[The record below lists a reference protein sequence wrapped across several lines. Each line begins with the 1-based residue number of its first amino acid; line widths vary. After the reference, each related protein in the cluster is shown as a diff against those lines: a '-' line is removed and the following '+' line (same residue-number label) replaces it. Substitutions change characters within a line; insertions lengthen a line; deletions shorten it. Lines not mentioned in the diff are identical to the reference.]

1 MSKKLSPRNVPVQ
14 QRAHRQRDKIL
25 KATSELLETVGVDE
39 LTTIRVAEA
48 VGISVGTLY
57 HYFPNKHAILYSLAE
72 NWFQTVLNELEEI
85 GQRDLSNVAIKDFVV
100 LITEVF
106 ESLFIKH
113 SPLLPLINAINTLPE
128 LNSLKVEF
136 KQQLIKA
143 LGEIFIDLNICAS
156 TLESERLSSVY
167 WQLLQGLLL
176 LYVDADPKS
185 DKTLSDIKYL
195 QYSLLERAKSD
206 FQRVYL
212 RVTNSSATVG

>member
-57 HYFPNKHAILYSLAE
+57 HYFPNKHAILHSLAE
-72 NWFQTVLNELEEI
+72 NWIQTVLNELEEI

-128 LNSLKVEF
+128 LNSLKV
-136 KQQLIKA
+136 
-143 LGEIFIDLNICAS
+143 
-156 TLESERLSSVY
+156 
-167 WQLLQGLLL
+167 
-176 LYVDADPKS
+176 
-185 DKTLSDIKYL
+185 
-195 QYSLLERAKSD
+195 
-206 FQRVYL
+206 
-212 RVTNSSATVG
+212 

>member
-72 NWFQTVLNELEEI
+72 NWIQTVLNELEEI

-128 LNSLKVEF
+128 LNSLKFEF

-143 LGEIFIDLNICAS
+143 LGEIFIDLNICVS

-206 FQRVYL
+206 F
-212 RVTNSSATVG
+212 

>member
-57 HYFPNKHAILYSLAE
+57 HYFPNKHAILHSLAE
-72 NWFQTVLNELEEI
+72 NWTETVINELEEI
-85 GQRDLSNVAIKDFVV
+85 GQRDLSTVAIKDFVV
-100 LITEVF
+100 LITGVF
-106 ESLFIKH
+106 EALFIKH

-128 LNSLKVEF
+128 LNSLKVDF

-143 LGEIFIDLNICAS
+143 LGGIFIDLNVCDS
-156 TLESERLSSVY
+156 TTESERLSLVY
-167 WQLLQGLLL
+167 WQLLHGMLL
-176 LYVDADPKS
+176 LYVDAEPKS

-206 FQRVYL
+206 F
-212 RVTNSSATVG
+212 

>member
-1 MSKKLSPRNVPVQ
+1 MSKKLLPRNIPVQ

-25 KATSELLETVGVDE
+25 KATSELLENVGVDE

-57 HYFPNKHAILYSLAE
+57 HYFPNKHAILHSLAE
-72 NWFQTVLNELEEI
+72 NWIETVLQGLEDI

-100 LITEVF
+100 LITGIF
-106 ESLFIKH
+106 EALFIKH

-128 LNSLKVEF
+128 LNSLKVDF

-143 LGEIFIDLNICAS
+143 LGGIFIDLNVCDS
-156 TLESERLSSVY
+156 TTESERLSLVY
-167 WQLLQGLLL
+167 WQLLHGMLL
-176 LYVDADPKS
+176 LYVDAEPKS

-206 FQRVYL
+206 F
-212 RVTNSSATVG
+212 

>member
-57 HYFPNKHAILYSLAE
+57 HYFPNKHAILHSLAE
-72 NWFQTVLNELEEI
+72 NWIETVLDGLVDI
-85 GQRDLSNVAIKDFVV
+85 SQKDLSNVAIKDFVV
-100 LITEVF
+100 LITGVF
-106 ESLFIKH
+106 EDLFIKH
-113 SPLLPLINAINTLPE
+113 RPLLPLINAINTLPE
-128 LNSLKVEF
+128 LNSLKVDFNQE
-136 KQQLIKA
+136 LIKA
-143 LGEIFIDLNICAS
+143 LGGIFIDLDICAS

-195 QYSLLERAKSD
+195 QYSLLERAKGD
-206 FQRVYL
+206 F
-212 RVTNSSATVG
+212 

>member
-57 HYFPNKHAILYSLAE
+57 HYFPNKHAILHSLAE
-72 NWFQTVLNELEEI
+72 NWIETVLDGLEDI
-85 GQRDLSNVAIKDFVV
+85 SQRDLSNVAIKDFVV
-100 LITEVF
+100 LITGVF
-106 ESLFIKH
+106 EGLFIKH
-113 SPLLPLINAINTLPE
+113 SSLLPLTNAINTLPE
-128 LNSLKVEF
+128 LNSLKIEF

-206 FQRVYL
+206 F
-212 RVTNSSATVG
+212 

>member
-57 HYFPNKHAILYSLAE
+57 HYFPNKHAILHSLAE
-72 NWFQTVLNELEEI
+72 NWIETVLQGLEDI

-100 LITEVF
+100 LITGVF
-106 ESLFIKH
+106 EDLFIMH
-113 SPLLPLINAINTLPE
+113 SPLLPLINAINTLPG
-128 LNSLKVEF
+128 LNSLKVDF

-143 LGEIFIDLNICAS
+143 LGGIFIDLNVCDS
-156 TLESERLSSVY
+156 TTESERLSLVY
-167 WQLLQGLLL
+167 WQLLQGMLL
-176 LYVDADPKS
+176 LYVDAEPKC

-206 FQRVYL
+206 F
-212 RVTNSSATVG
+212 

>member
-57 HYFPNKHAILYSLAE
+57 HYFPNKHAILHSLAE
-72 NWFQTVLNELEEI
+72 NWIETVLNELEEI

-100 LITEVF
+100 LITGVF
-106 ESLFIKH
+106 EALFIKH

-136 KQQLIKA
+136 KQKLIKA
-143 LGEIFIDLNICAS
+143 LGEIFIDLNICTS

-167 WQLLQGLLL
+167 WQLLQGMLLV
-176 LYVDADPKS
+176 YVDAEPKS

-206 FQRVYL
+206 F
-212 RVTNSSATVG
+212 

>member
-57 HYFPNKHAILYSLAE
+57 HYFPNKHAILHSLAE
-72 NWFQTVLNELEEI
+72 NWIETVLDGLVDI
-85 GQRDLSNVAIKDFVV
+85 SQKDLSNVAIKDFVV
-100 LITEVF
+100 LITGVF
-106 ESLFIKH
+106 EDLFIKH
-113 SPLLPLINAINTLPE
+113 RPLLPLINAINTLPE
-128 LNSLKVEF
+128 LNSLKVDFNQE
-136 KQQLIKA
+136 LIKA
-143 LGEIFIDLNICAS
+143 LGGIFIDLDICAS
-156 TLESERLSSVY
+156 NLESERLSSVY

-206 FQRVYL
+206 F
-212 RVTNSSATVG
+212 

>member
-57 HYFPNKHAILYSLAE
+57 HYFPNKHAILHSLAE
-72 NWFQTVLNELEEI
+72 NWTETVINELEEI
-85 GQRDLSNVAIKDFVV
+85 GQRDLSSVAIKDFVV
-100 LITEVF
+100 LITGVF
-106 ESLFIKH
+106 EDLFIKH
-113 SPLLPLINAINTLPE
+113 RPLLPLINAINTLPE
-128 LNSLKVEF
+128 LNSLKVDFNQE
-136 KQQLIKA
+136 LIKA
-143 LGEIFIDLNICAS
+143 LGGIFIDLDICAS

-206 FQRVYL
+206 F
-212 RVTNSSATVG
+212 

>member
-1 MSKKLSPRNVPVQ
+1 MSKKLSPRNIPVQ

-25 KATSELLETVGVDE
+25 KATSELLENVGVDE

-57 HYFPNKHAILYSLAE
+57 HYFPNKHAILHSLAE
-72 NWFQTVLNELEEI
+72 NWIETVLQGLEDI

-100 LITEVF
+100 LITGIF
-106 ESLFIKH
+106 EALFIKH

-128 LNSLKVEF
+128 LNSLKVDF

-143 LGEIFIDLNICAS
+143 LGGIFIDLNVCDS
-156 TLESERLSSVY
+156 TTESERLSLVY
-167 WQLLQGLLL
+167 WQLLQGMLM
-176 LYVDADPKS
+176 LYVDAEPKS

-206 FQRVYL
+206 F
-212 RVTNSSATVG
+212 

>member
-1 MSKKLSPRNVPVQ
+1 MSNMSNMSKKLLPRNIPVQ

-57 HYFPNKHAILYSLAE
+57 HYFPNKHAILHSLAE
-72 NWFQTVLNELEEI
+72 NWIETVLKGLEDI
-85 GQRDLSNVAIKDFVV
+85 GQKDLSNLAIKDFVV
-100 LITEVF
+100 LITGIF
-106 ESLFIKH
+106 EDLFIKH

-128 LNSLKVEF
+128 LNSLKVDFNQE
-136 KQQLIKA
+136 LIKA
-143 LGEIFIDLNICAS
+143 LGGIFIDLDICAS
-156 TLESERLSSVY
+156 NLESERLSSVY

-206 FQRVYL
+206 F
-212 RVTNSSATVG
+212 

>member
-57 HYFPNKHAILYSLAE
+57 HYFPNKHAILHSLAE
-72 NWFQTVLNELEEI
+72 NWIETVLEGLEDI
-85 GQRDLSNVAIKDFVV
+85 GQRDLSTVAIKDFVV
-100 LITEVF
+100 LITGVF
-106 ESLFIKH
+106 EALFIKH

-136 KQQLIKA
+136 KQQLVKA
-143 LGEIFIDLNICAS
+143 LAEIFIDLNICTS

-206 FQRVYL
+206 F
-212 RVTNSSATVG
+212 

>member
-1 MSKKLSPRNVPVQ
+1 MIKKLSPRNVPVQ

-57 HYFPNKHAILYSLAE
+57 HYFPNKHAILHSLAE
-72 NWFQTVLNELEEI
+72 NWIETVLQGLEDI
-85 GQRDLSNVAIKDFVV
+85 GQRDLSDVAIKDFVV
-100 LITEVF
+100 LITGIF
-106 ESLFIKH
+106 EALFIKH

-128 LNSLKVEF
+128 LNSLKVDF

-143 LGEIFIDLNICAS
+143 LGGIFIDLNVCDS
-156 TLESERLSSVY
+156 TTESERLSLVY
-167 WQLLQGLLL
+167 WQLLQGMLL
-176 LYVDADPKS
+176 LYVDAEPKS

-206 FQRVYL
+206 F
-212 RVTNSSATVG
+212 

>member
-57 HYFPNKHAILYSLAE
+57 HYFPNKHAILHSLAE
-72 NWFQTVLNELEEI
+72 NWIETVLNELEEI

-100 LITEVF
+100 LITGVF
-106 ESLFIKH
+106 EALFIKH

-206 FQRVYL
+206 F
-212 RVTNSSATVG
+212 

>member
-57 HYFPNKHAILYSLAE
+57 HYFPNKHAILHSLAE
-72 NWFQTVLNELEEI
+72 NWIETVLEGLEDI
-85 GQRDLSNVAIKDFVV
+85 GQRDLSTVAIKDFVV
-100 LITEVF
+100 LITGVF
-106 ESLFIKH
+106 EALFIKH

-143 LGEIFIDLNICAS
+143 LAEIFIDLNICTS

-206 FQRVYL
+206 F
-212 RVTNSSATVG
+212 

>member
-1 MSKKLSPRNVPVQ
+1 MSKKLLPRNIPVQ

-25 KATSELLETVGVDE
+25 KATSELLENVGVDE

-57 HYFPNKHAILYSLAE
+57 HYFPNKHAILHSLAE
-72 NWFQTVLNELEEI
+72 NWIETVLQGLEDI

-100 LITEVF
+100 LITGIF
-106 ESLFIKH
+106 EALFIKH

-128 LNSLKVEF
+128 LNSLKVDF

-143 LGEIFIDLNICAS
+143 LGGIFIDLNVCDS
-156 TLESERLSSVY
+156 TTESERLSLVY
-167 WQLLQGLLL
+167 WQLLQGMLM
-176 LYVDADPKS
+176 LYVDAEPKS

-206 FQRVYL
+206 F
-212 RVTNSSATVG
+212 

>member
-57 HYFPNKHAILYSLAE
+57 HYFPNKHAILHSLAE
-72 NWFQTVLNELEEI
+72 NWTETVINELEEI
-85 GQRDLSNVAIKDFVV
+85 GQKDLSTVAIKDFVV
-100 LITEVF
+100 LITGVF
-106 ESLFIKH
+106 EALFIKH

-143 LGEIFIDLNICAS
+143 LAEIFIDLNICTS

-206 FQRVYL
+206 F
-212 RVTNSSATVG
+212 

>member
-57 HYFPNKHAILYSLAE
+57 HYFPNKHAILHSLAE
-72 NWFQTVLNELEEI
+72 NWIETVLNELEEI
-85 GQRDLSNVAIKDFVV
+85 GQRDLSTVAIKDFVV
-100 LITEVF
+100 LITGVF
-106 ESLFIKH
+106 EALFIKH

-136 KQQLIKA
+136 KQQLVKA
-143 LGEIFIDLNICAS
+143 LAEIFIDLNICTS

-206 FQRVYL
+206 F
-212 RVTNSSATVG
+212 

>member
-57 HYFPNKHAILYSLAE
+57 HYFPNKHAILHSLAE
-72 NWFQTVLNELEEI
+72 NWIETVLQGLEDI

-100 LITEVF
+100 LITGIF
-106 ESLFIKH
+106 EALFIKH

-136 KQQLIKA
+136 KQQLINDLA
-143 LGEIFIDLNICAS
+143 RIFIDLNICDS
-156 TLESERLSSVY
+156 TLESERLASVY

-206 FQRVYL
+206 F
-212 RVTNSSATVG
+212 

>member
-1 MSKKLSPRNVPVQ
+1 MSKKLSPRNIPVQ

-57 HYFPNKHAILYSLAE
+57 HYFPNKHAILHSLAE
-72 NWFQTVLNELEEI
+72 NWIETVLQGLEDI

-100 LITEVF
+100 LITGIF
-106 ESLFIKH
+106 EALFIKH

-128 LNSLKVEF
+128 LNSLKVDF

-143 LGEIFIDLNICAS
+143 LGGIFIDLNVCDS
-156 TLESERLSSVY
+156 TTESERLSLVY
-167 WQLLQGLLL
+167 WQLLQGMLL
-176 LYVDADPKS
+176 LYVDAEPKS

-206 FQRVYL
+206 F
-212 RVTNSSATVG
+212 

>member
-57 HYFPNKHAILYSLAE
+57 HYFPNKHAILHSLAE
-72 NWFQTVLNELEEI
+72 NWIETVLNELEEI

-100 LITEVF
+100 LITGVF
-106 ESLFIKH
+106 EALFIKH

-136 KQQLIKA
+136 KQKLIKV

-206 FQRVYL
+206 F
-212 RVTNSSATVG
+212 

>member
-57 HYFPNKHAILYSLAE
+57 HYFPNKHAILHSLAE
-72 NWFQTVLNELEEI
+72 NWIQTVLNELEEI

-100 LITEVF
+100 LITGVF
-106 ESLFIKH
+106 EALFIKH

-136 KQQLIKA
+136 KQQLNKA
-143 LGEIFIDLNICAS
+143 LAGVFIDLNICVS

-206 FQRVYL
+206 F
-212 RVTNSSATVG
+212 

>member
-1 MSKKLSPRNVPVQ
+1 
-14 QRAHRQRDKIL
+14 
-25 KATSELLETVGVDE
+25 
-39 LTTIRVAEA
+39 
-48 VGISVGTLY
+48 
-57 HYFPNKHAILYSLAE
+57 
-72 NWFQTVLNELEEI
+72 
-85 GQRDLSNVAIKDFVV
+85 VAIKDFVV
-100 LITEVF
+100 LITGVF
-106 ESLFIKH
+106 EALFIKH

-136 KQQLIKA
+136 KQQLVKA
-143 LGEIFIDLNICAS
+143 LAEIFIDLNICTS

-206 FQRVYL
+206 F
-212 RVTNSSATVG
+212 

>member
-72 NWFQTVLNELEEI
+72 NWIETVLDGLVDI
-85 GQRDLSNVAIKDFVV
+85 SQKDLSNLAIKDFVV
-100 LITEVF
+100 LITGVF
-106 ESLFIKH
+106 EDLFIKH
-113 SPLLPLINAINTLPE
+113 RPLLPLINAINTLPE
-128 LNSLKVEF
+128 LNSLKVDFNQE
-136 KQQLIKA
+136 LIKA
-143 LGEIFIDLNICAS
+143 LGGIFIDLDICAS
-156 TLESERLSSVY
+156 NLESERLSSVY

-176 LYVDADPKS
+176 LYVDANPKS

-206 FQRVYL
+206 F
-212 RVTNSSATVG
+212 

>member
-57 HYFPNKHAILYSLAE
+57 HYFPNKHAILHSLAE
-72 NWFQTVLNELEEI
+72 NWIETVLDGLVDI
-85 GQRDLSNVAIKDFVV
+85 SQKDLSNVAIKDFVV
-100 LITEVF
+100 LITGVF
-106 ESLFIKH
+106 EDLFIKH

-128 LNSLKVEF
+128 LNSLKVDF

-143 LGEIFIDLNICAS
+143 LGGIFIDLNVCDS
-156 TLESERLSSVY
+156 TTESERLSLVY
-167 WQLLQGLLL
+167 WQLLQGMLL
-176 LYVDADPKS
+176 LYVDAEPKS

-206 FQRVYL
+206 F
-212 RVTNSSATVG
+212 

>member
-1 MSKKLSPRNVPVQ
+1 MSKKLLPRNIPVQ

-25 KATSELLETVGVDE
+25 KTTSELLETVGVDE

-57 HYFPNKHAILYSLAE
+57 HYFPNKHAILHSLAE
-72 NWFQTVLNELEEI
+72 NWTETVINELEEI
-85 GQRDLSNVAIKDFVV
+85 GQRDLSTVAIKDFVV
-100 LITEVF
+100 LITGVF
-106 ESLFIKH
+106 EALFIKH

-136 KQQLIKA
+136 KQQLVKA
-143 LGEIFIDLNICAS
+143 LAEIFIDLNICTS

-195 QYSLLERAKSD
+195 QYSLLERAMSD
-206 FQRVYL
+206 F
-212 RVTNSSATVG
+212 

>member
-57 HYFPNKHAILYSLAE
+57 HYFPNKHAILHSLAE
-72 NWFQTVLNELEEI
+72 NWIQTVLNELEEI

-100 LITEVF
+100 LITGVF
-106 ESLFIKH
+106 EALFIKH

-136 KQQLIKA
+136 KQQLNKA
-143 LGEIFIDLNICAS
+143 LAGVFIDLNICDS
-156 TLESERLSSVY
+156 TSESERLSSVY
-167 WQLLQGLLL
+167 WQLLQGMLL
-176 LYVDADPKS
+176 LYVDAEPKS

-206 FQRVYL
+206 F
-212 RVTNSSATVG
+212 

>member
-57 HYFPNKHAILYSLAE
+57 HYFPNKHAILHSLAE
-72 NWFQTVLNELEEI
+72 NWTETVLEGLEDI
-85 GQRDLSNVAIKDFVV
+85 GQRDLSTVAIKDFVV
-100 LITEVF
+100 LITGVF
-106 ESLFIKH
+106 EALFIKH

-143 LGEIFIDLNICAS
+143 LGEIFIDLNICTS

-206 FQRVYL
+206 F
-212 RVTNSSATVG
+212 

>member
-57 HYFPNKHAILYSLAE
+57 HYFPNKHAILHSLAE
-72 NWFQTVLNELEEI
+72 NWIETVLNELEEI

-100 LITEVF
+100 LFTGVF
-106 ESLFIKH
+106 EALFIKH

-136 KQQLIKA
+136 KQKLIKA

-206 FQRVYL
+206 F
-212 RVTNSSATVG
+212 

>member
-39 LTTIRVAEA
+39 LTTIRVADA

-57 HYFPNKHAILYSLAE
+57 HYFPNKHAILYSFAE
-72 NWFQTVLNELEEI
+72 NWIETVLDGLEDI
-85 GQRDLSNVAIKDFVV
+85 SQKDLSNMPIKDFVV
-100 LITEVF
+100 LITDKF
-106 ESLFIKH
+106 EGLFINH

-128 LNSLKVEF
+128 LNSLNIDF
-136 KQQLIKA
+136 KQRLINVLA
-143 LGEIFIDLNICAS
+143 RIFIDLNICDS

-206 FQRVYL
+206 F
-212 RVTNSSATVG
+212 

>member
-1 MSKKLSPRNVPVQ
+1 MSKKLLPRNIPVQ

-25 KATSELLETVGVDE
+25 KATSELLENVGVDE

-57 HYFPNKHAILYSLAE
+57 HYFPNKHAILHSLAE
-72 NWFQTVLNELEEI
+72 NWIETVLQGLEDI

-100 LITEVF
+100 LITGIF
-106 ESLFIKH
+106 EALFIKH

-128 LNSLKVEF
+128 LNSLKVDF

-143 LGEIFIDLNICAS
+143 LGGIFIDLNVCDS
-156 TLESERLSSVY
+156 TTESERLSLVY
-167 WQLLQGLLL
+167 WQLLHGMLM
-176 LYVDADPKS
+176 LYVDAEPKS

-206 FQRVYL
+206 F
-212 RVTNSSATVG
+212 

>member
-57 HYFPNKHAILYSLAE
+57 HYFPNKHAILHSLAE
-72 NWFQTVLNELEEI
+72 NWIETVLDSLEDI
-85 GQRDLSNVAIKDFVV
+85 IQKDLSHMAIKDFVV
-100 LITEVF
+100 LITKKF
-106 ESLFIKH
+106 EGLFLNH
-113 SPLLPLINAINTLPE
+113 SPLLPLINALNTLPE
-128 LNSLKVEF
+128 LNSLNIEF
-136 KQQLIKA
+136 KQKLINVLA
-143 LGEIFIDLNICAS
+143 RIFIDLNICDS

-167 WQLLQGLLL
+167 WELLQGLLL

-206 FQRVYL
+206 F
-212 RVTNSSATVG
+212 

>member
-57 HYFPNKHAILYSLAE
+57 HYFPNKHAILHSLAE
-72 NWFQTVLNELEEI
+72 NWIETVLNELEEI

-100 LITEVF
+100 LITGVF
-106 ESLFIKH
+106 EALFIKH

-143 LGEIFIDLNICAS
+143 LAEIFIDLNICTS

-206 FQRVYL
+206 F
-212 RVTNSSATVG
+212 

>member
-39 LTTIRVAEA
+39 LTTIRVADA

-72 NWFQTVLNELEEI
+72 NWIETVLDGLEDI
-85 GQRDLSNVAIKDFVV
+85 SQKDLSNMPIKDFVV
-100 LITEVF
+100 LITDKF
-106 ESLFIKH
+106 EGLFINH

-128 LNSLKVEF
+128 LNSLNIDF
-136 KQQLIKA
+136 KQRLINVLA
-143 LGEIFIDLNICAS
+143 RIFIDLNICDS

-206 FQRVYL
+206 F
-212 RVTNSSATVG
+212 

>member
-57 HYFPNKHAILYSLAE
+57 HYFPNKHAILHSLAE
-72 NWFQTVLNELEEI
+72 NWIETVLDGLEDI
-85 GQRDLSNVAIKDFVV
+85 SQRDLSNVAIKDFVV
-100 LITEVF
+100 LITGVF
-106 ESLFIKH
+106 EGLFIKH
-113 SPLLPLINAINTLPE
+113 SPLLPLTNAINTLPE

-143 LGEIFIDLNICAS
+143 LGEIFIDLNICDS
-156 TLESERLSSVY
+156 TTESERLSSVY
-167 WQLLQGLLL
+167 WQLLQGMLLF
-176 LYVDADPKS
+176 YVDADPKS

-206 FQRVYL
+206 F
-212 RVTNSSATVG
+212 